1 MMGGNSC
8 ILCLEVMNSME
19 QIKLLPSN
27 EQEYM
32 NRLFAEC
39 PEEIK
44 NCMNVQRVEKGRSF
58 VIAGE
63 PCKSIFII
71 LKGRAMGIDVQLPEK
86 IYEFKEFGPGRFLGE
101 FECLSSIPEYGI
113 SIRALTDCVLY
124 RIPSRAYLEWMK
136 RDGHALFLRT
146 QKILLDLTRQ
156 TRNDR
161 KYLMLECMDRMALYL
176 LEYCEKQ
183 YDRKPDDMQEV
194 FVRRTREELSNAIGF
209 SEKTINRNTRKL
221 ADQDFLSLRS
231 GKIFISK
238 EQYEAMNRYVHEKLI
253 K

>member
-1 MMGGNSC
+1 MC
-8 ILCLEVMNSME
+8 
-19 QIKLLPSN
+19 
-27 EQEYM
+27 
-32 NRLFAEC
+32 
-39 PEEIK
+39 
-44 NCMNVQRVEKGRSF
+44 
-58 VIAGE
+58 
-63 PCKSIFII
+63 
-71 LKGRAMGIDVQLPEK
+71 
-86 IYEFKEFGPGRFLGE
+86 
-101 FECLSSIPEYGI
+101 SS
-113 SIRALTDCVLY
+113 D
-124 RIPSRAYLEWMK
+124 LEWMK

>member
-1 MMGGNSC
+1 
-8 ILCLEVMNSME
+8 
-19 QIKLLPSN
+19 
-27 EQEYM
+27 
-32 NRLFAEC
+32 
-39 PEEIK
+39 
-44 NCMNVQRVEKGRSF
+44 
-58 VIAGE
+58 
-63 PCKSIFII
+63 
-71 LKGRAMGIDVQLPEK
+71 
-86 IYEFKEFGPGRFLGE
+86 
-101 FECLSSIPEYGI
+101 
-113 SIRALTDCVLY
+113 
-124 RIPSRAYLEWMK
+124 MK